1 VCPGHLIRWA
11 VVTGPMLARLERD
24 LQGARQA
31 AGADR
36 ARSRQRRRAQGA
48 FFTPAPLVRF
58 VVERTLA
65 ARWRAAPVAWR
76 DDGSPVLGVVDPAAG
91 DGRFLAAALEAL
103 VARGA
108 DRAATARRCL
118 VGVERDPDFAALARE
133 AVPGAAVHCGEALLD
148 PPEGVSG
155 ADLIVGNPPY
165 LRSIRFAET
174 DRPLWEALRG
184 RYAATSH
191 GEWDLY
197 AAFLEQALE
206 WTGSAGQV
214 GLVVP
219 SRWLT
224 AAFAAGLRAKLAAA
238 GAVSAVVDFGAE
250 QVFSDATTYASV
262 AFLSRRPRR
271 RVAVARRGDGGWE
284 CGTVEAASL
293 GAAPWRLWV
302 GERRGLLEDL
312 RVRGVPLGKVARI
325 AKGTGTNADPVFV
338 MEPVGASGR
347 TVRCRSRAL
356 DREVEL
362 EAAALVPCLRG
373 RDIRAWGNA
382 AGALRCLLPY
392 DTDGTLWTPERLRAH
407 PLAASYLAAC
417 RDLLE
422 ARERGRFRGDTFYRH
437 GRPQNIPWLLEPAPK
452 VVVPDVARDG
462 RALLD
467 GAGTLVMDSAYAI
480 RLAPD
485 APFPLSLIL
494 AVMNSPLVR
503 LWMRESGIPLRG
515 GYLRLKTAYLATLP
529 LPPPSSTADAVVTAV
544 TGGAAREAIDDLVR
558 RAYGVAPAD
567 W

>member
-1 VCPGHLIRWA
+1 M
-11 VVTGPMLARLERD
+11 VTGPMLARLERE
-24 LQGARQA
+24 LAGARA
-31 AGADR
+31 AGGADR
-36 ARSRQRRRAQGA
+36 GRSRQRRRAQGA

-58 VVERTLA
+58 VVERVVA
-65 ARWRAAPVAWR
+65 ARFRTAPVSWR

-118 VGVERDPDFAALARE
+118 VGVERDPEFAALARQ

-148 PPEGVSG
+148 PPGGVTG

-174 DRPLWEALRG
+174 DRALWEALRG

-206 WTGSAGQV
+206 WTGPAGQV

-238 GAVSAVVDFGAE
+238 GAVSGVVDFGAE
-250 QVFSDATTYASV
+250 QVFADATTYASV
-262 AFLSRRPRR
+262 AFLSRQPRR
-271 RVAVARRGDGGWE
+271 RVAVARRGDDGWE

-312 RVRGVPLGKVARI
+312 RARGVPLGRVARI

-338 MEPVGASGR
+338 LEPAGESGAV
-347 TVRCRSRAL
+347 VRCWSRAL
-356 DREVEL
+356 EREVEI
-362 EAAALVPCLRG
+362 ERAALVPCLRG
-373 RDIRAWGNA
+373 RDVRAWGDA
-382 AGALRCLLPY
+382 VRPLRCLLPY
-392 DTDGTLWTPERLRAH
+392 DPDGTLWSPERLADH
-407 PLAASYLAAC
+407 PLAASYLASC
-417 RDLLE
+417 RDRLE
-422 ARERGRFRGDTFYRH
+422 ARERGRFRGDTYYCH
-437 GRPQNIPWLLEPAPK
+437 GRPQNIPWLLEPVPK

-467 GAGTLVMDSAYAI
+467 AAGTLVMDSAYAI
-480 RLAPD
+480 RLGPD
-485 APFPLSLIL
+485 APYRPSLVL

-503 LWMRESGIPLRG
+503 LWLRGSGVPLRG
-515 GYLRLKTAYLATLP
+515 GYVRMKTAYLAGLP
-529 LPPPSSTADAVVTAV
+529 LPPPSPAVREVER
-544 TGGAAREAIDDLVR
+544 AAAAAGPAEIDDLVR
-558 RAYGVAPAD
+558 RAYGVAVAD